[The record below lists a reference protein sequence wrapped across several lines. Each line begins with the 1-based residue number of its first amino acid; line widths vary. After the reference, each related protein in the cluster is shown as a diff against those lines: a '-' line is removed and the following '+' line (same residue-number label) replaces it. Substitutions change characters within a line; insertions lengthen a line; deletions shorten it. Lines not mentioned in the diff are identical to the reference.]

1 MMMSKQM
8 KTMIIAVILVAA
20 VSLSGFCQTPTDL
33 KKVQESVA
41 EFSDNLAKSL
51 GFNSAL
57 GLNWSDAYIGKLIPS
72 IPPHFGFGGMF
83 GITTMNM
90 PAIKTLAGYFGYS
103 MPFDTDKM
111 ILPAYAVE
119 ARSGG
124 LFLPFDVGFKFG
136 YLAPVELWGTN
147 LKVNYLLVGGDI
159 RYALLD
165 KPILPKISIGVG
177 INHLKGGLGAKV
189 GSPVDFSYGT
199 EKITVD
205 APDIGLKWETT
216 SLDFKAQASF
226 SLLVLTPYIG
236 IGGGYAWSKAGYEVT
251 SRITATGGGT
261 LDPAAINTYL
271 REQGVD
277 TVDVNTAG
285 ISSIID
291 NNAAHC
297 RLFGGISF
305 NIAVIKIDVTGLY
318 NLIDSNFGGSL
329 GLRLQL

>member
-1 MMMSKQM
+1 MSKHKM
-8 KTMIIAVILVAA
+8 MIIAAILVAA
-20 VSLSGFCQTPTDL
+20 VSMSGFCQTPTDL
-33 KKVQESVA
+33 KKVQEGVA
-41 EFSDNLAKSL
+41 EFSENLSKSL

-72 IPPHFGFGGMF
+72 VPPHFGVGGMF
-83 GITTMNM
+83 GFTTMNM
-90 PAIKTLAGYFGYS
+90 PAIKTLASYFGYS

-111 ILPAYAVE
+111 FLPAYAVE
-119 ARSGG
+119 ARAGG

-136 YLAPVELWGTN
+136 YLAPGELWGTN

-165 KPILPKISIGVG
+165 KPILPKVSIGVG
-177 INHLKGGLGAKV
+177 INHMSGGLGAKV
-189 GSPVDFSYGT
+189 GSPVVFSYGT
-199 EKITVD
+199 DNITVD

-216 SLDFKAQASF
+216 SLDFKAQVSF
-226 SLLVLTPYIG
+226 SVLVLTPYIG

-251 SRITATGGGT
+251 SNITTTGST
-261 LDPAAINTYL
+261 LDPDTINAYL
-271 REQGVD
+271 RAQGVD

-305 NIAVIKIDVTGLY
+305 NIAVVRIDVTGLY